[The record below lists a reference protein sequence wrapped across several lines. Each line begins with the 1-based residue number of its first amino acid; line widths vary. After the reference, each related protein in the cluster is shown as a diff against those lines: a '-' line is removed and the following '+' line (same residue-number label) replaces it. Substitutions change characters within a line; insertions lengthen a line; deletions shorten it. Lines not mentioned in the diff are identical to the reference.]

1 MKKRNCTDNK
11 METKKYH
18 TAWTITKSN
27 YQSR

>member
-1 MKKRNCTDNK
+1 